1 MCDKVVC
8 ERWCGGGGGGMRAT
22 GQRRWMSPN
31 ATPTTQNEGGC
42 HHMQLLPRLPK
53 IDVTKCHACE
63 TKVDALPVLQPRTLI
78 DKVVKKLCVAKL
90 CDKCGCKMVW

>member
-1 MCDKVVC
+1 MLKMVWWKMVCDGVVC
-8 ERWCGGGGGGMRAT
+8 GAKPRAKDGAEEEEESGGGTRAT

-78 DKVVKKLCVAKL
+78 DKVV
-90 CDKCGCKMVW
+90 